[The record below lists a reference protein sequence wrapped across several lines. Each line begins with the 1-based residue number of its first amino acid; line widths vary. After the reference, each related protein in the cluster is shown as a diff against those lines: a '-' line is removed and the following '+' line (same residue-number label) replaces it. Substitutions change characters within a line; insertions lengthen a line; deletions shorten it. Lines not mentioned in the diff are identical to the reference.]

1 MRYITPVI
9 EWGKKVGP
17 KIWSRTKETPRKV
30 KQYTTDAFSK
40 MHQSKQWQAA
50 SKSINEMSSMQIRE
64 VGKKF
69 TTKTGIGITA
79 GVAGGAVGYVTAK
92 KKKVRF
98 GKLSKSDPNYKALKK
113 AGYV

>member
-9 EWGKKVGP
+9 EWSKKVGP
-17 KIWSRTKETPRKV
+17 KVWSATKEAPGKV
-30 KQYTTDAFSK
+30 KKYTSDTFSK
-40 MHQSKQWQAA
+40 IHKSKQWDDA
-50 SKSINEMSSMQIRE
+50 SRSIHEMGAMQIRD

-79 GVAGGAVGYVTAK
+79 GVAGGTVGYVTAK

>member
-9 EWGKKVGP
+9 KWGKEVGP
-17 KIWSRTKETPRKV
+17 KVWSRTKETSGKV

-50 SKSINEMSSMQIRE
+50 SKSIEEMGAMPLKE

-79 GVAGGAVGYVTAK
+79 GVAGGTVGYQVGKRK
-92 KKKVRF
+92 KKR
-98 GKLSKSDPNYKALKK
+98 
-113 AGYV
+113 